1 MTQSAARPWHS
12 PSEPATSAGAQRV
25 VQETEMTQAA
35 LLLMSRF
42 SKVTKDPWQNS
53 EQNKVQSSPDL
64 PRVAF
69 LEISVD
75 LKTVQ
80 NKWHLRASWAQIYRQ
95 TFYNMH
101 VRGAFRSHR
110 GKELTLTSGVQTSGP
125 AHECPYLPPSPC
137 DTRSCSHKFP
147 KYAQSL
153 AWGWEGE
160 AEVRD
165 SGATVLRA
173 RVQEKKEFTHRNS
186 LGEFLGDVKGDI

>member
-1 MTQSAARPWHS
+1 
-12 PSEPATSAGAQRV
+12 
-25 VQETEMTQAA
+25 MTQAA

-110 GKELTLTSGVQTSGP
+110 GKELTLTSGVQTSLALP
-125 AHECPYLPPSPC
+125 TNARICPLVLVTPEAVPTNSPNMP
-137 DTRSCSHKFP
+137 RVW
-147 KYAQSL
+147 L
-153 AWGWEGE
+153 GGE
-160 AEVRD
+160 
-165 SGATVLRA
+165 
-173 RVQEKKEFTHRNS
+173 KERRR
-186 LGEFLGDVKGDI
+186 